1 MMPVTVAE
9 VFVYSI
15 PSSMSWNNPTAG
27 EFAAT
32 YINMI
37 SVFAE
42 MFAVINAVWI
52 CTMDFGDKTASYEL
66 MTGHTR
72 LQVFSARIVMSL
84 ITGIS
89 GYLLLIIIP
98 VIIAAILWGWGS
110 CIYLSDMIFR
120 WFMLIFPIARIIMEF
135 SFLGFIIRKPAPA
148 IILSF
153 VINEFLTIVPINTGM
168 NSTSCILGTSNLSK
182 LVSIDSWATYGLEK
196 LYFTFDPMLPTSY
209 IASTIA
215 ASVIASAVFFCLGYT
230 FFRYDD
236 ID

>member
-1 MMPVTVAE
+1 MLLLTAAE
-9 VFVYSI
+9 VYVFSVSSI
-15 PSSMSWNNPTAG
+15 GCDGPTAG

-32 YINMI
+32 YTNMLSTI
-37 SVFAE
+37 AE
-42 MFAVINAVWI
+42 IFAVINAVWI
-52 CTMDFGDKTASYEL
+52 CTMDFGDKTANYEL

-72 LQVFSARIVMSL
+72 LQIFSARIVMSL

-89 GYLLLIIIP
+89 GYLLIIIIP

-120 WFMLIFPIARIIMEF
+120 WLMLIFPMARIIMEF
-135 SFLGFIIRKPAPA
+135 TFLAFIIRKPAPA

-153 VINEFLTIVPINTGM
+153 MINEFLTVVPM
-168 NSTSCILGTSNLSK
+168 SAEMSSTSCILGTANLSK
-182 LVSIDSWATYGLEK
+182 LVNIDSWTTYGLEK
-196 LYFTFDPMLPTSY
+196 IYLTFDTMLPSSY

-215 ASVIASAVFFCLGYT
+215 ASVIASTIFFCLGYT